1 MSALPDSTGNLFARR
16 APAFALPYVQLARLD
31 RPAGW
36 QLLLLPCWQSS
47 LLASTANAAPPS
59 WLHLLAFLVGA
70 VAMRGAGSTYNDIVD
85 REIDAKVERTRGR
98 PLPSGRVSVTGARLF
113 LVAQALVGLAAALLL
128 PVNAIVI
135 ALSSLAIVAVYPFAK
150 RFTSWPQ
157 AVLGLAFAWGAL
169 VGWVAIRGAVE
180 LPALLLYASAIAW
193 TIGYDT
199 IYAVQD
205 QRDDPAAGVRST
217 ARLFAGRLTQGVAIC
232 YALAFALAALA
243 AARVGVGIAGWLG
256 VAAFG
261 AHLLWQLRALRAD
274 ERVALKLFRSNRD
287 AGLTMVAGFLLD
299 AILRAGRL
307 V

>member
-1 MSALPDSTGNLFARR
+1 MSALPDSTGNIFARR

-47 LLASTANAAPPS
+47 LLASGSIGAPPN
-59 WLHLLAFLVGA
+59 WAHLAAFLVGA

-98 PLPSGRVSVTGARLF
+98 PLPSGRVSLTGARTF
-113 LVAQALVGLAAALLL
+113 LALEALVGLAAALVL
-128 PVNAIVI
+128 PINAILLAV
-135 ALSSLAIVAVYPFAK
+135 ASLAIVAIYPFAK

-169 VGWVAIRGAVE
+169 VGWAANRGDLGA
-180 LPALLLYASAIAW
+180 PALLLYASAIAW

-232 YALAFALAALA
+232 YAVAALFAAAALA
-243 AARVGVGIAGWLG
+243 AAGAG
-256 VAAFG
+256 VAAWLGWAGFV
-261 AHLLWQLRALRAD
+261 AHLVWQARRLKAD
-274 ERVALKLFRSNRD
+274 ESVALTLFRSNRD
-287 AGLTMVAGFLLD
+287 AGLLLVAGLALD

-307 V
+307 F

>member
-1 MSALPDSTGNLFARR
+1 MSALPDSTGNIFARR

-47 LLASTANAAPPS
+47 LLASGASGTAPN
-59 WLHLLAFLVGA
+59 WVHLIAFLIGA

-85 REIDAKVERTRGR
+85 RDIDAKVERTRGR
-98 PLPSGRVSVTGARLF
+98 PLPSGRVSLTGARAF
-113 LVAQALVGLAAALLL
+113 LAFQALIGLAAALVL
-128 PVNAIVI
+128 PVMAILV
-135 ALSSLAIVAVYPFAK
+135 AMTSLAIVAIYPFAK

-169 VGWVAIRGAVE
+169 VGWVAIRGAIE
-180 LPALLLYASAIAW
+180 LPAILLYASAIAW

-232 YALAFALAALA
+232 YVAAAGFAAAALA
-243 AARVGVGIAGWLG
+243 SAHVGWAGWLG
-256 VAAFG
+256 FLGFV
-261 AHLLWQLRALRAD
+261 AHLVWQTRRLKAD
-274 ERVALKLFRSNRD
+274 ESVALTLFRSNRD
-287 AGLTMVAGFLLD
+287 AGLLLAAGLLLD

-307 V
+307 F